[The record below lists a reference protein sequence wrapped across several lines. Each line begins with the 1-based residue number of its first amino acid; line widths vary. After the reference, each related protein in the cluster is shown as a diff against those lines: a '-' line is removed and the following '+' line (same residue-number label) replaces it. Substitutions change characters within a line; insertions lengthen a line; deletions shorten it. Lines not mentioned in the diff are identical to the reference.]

1 MDLFEAIRER
11 RSVRA
16 FLPEPL
22 DPESVRSILEA
33 CNQAPSAGNLQAY
46 EIYRVEDAGVR
57 EALAA
62 AAYDQQFVEEAPLAL
77 VFVAD
82 PARARRYGE
91 RGAQLYS
98 VQDATVAAAYAQLAA
113 VARGLAS
120 CWVGAF
126 DEARVASVLHLPAG
140 MKPVAILPV
149 GRAKEHPEPTP
160 RRRLDDLARRI

>member
-77 VFVAD
+77 SASVGVA
-82 PARARRYGE
+82 E
-91 RGAQLYS
+91 RGAHANLEALIR
-98 VQDATVAAAYAQLAA
+98 DADRWMY
-113 VARGLAS
+113 
-120 CWVGAF
+120 
-126 DEARVASVLHLPAG
+126 
-140 MKPVAILPV
+140 
-149 GRAKEHPEPTP
+149 RAKEAGRGCVCCSTVAEPGP
-160 RRRLDDLARRI
+160 A